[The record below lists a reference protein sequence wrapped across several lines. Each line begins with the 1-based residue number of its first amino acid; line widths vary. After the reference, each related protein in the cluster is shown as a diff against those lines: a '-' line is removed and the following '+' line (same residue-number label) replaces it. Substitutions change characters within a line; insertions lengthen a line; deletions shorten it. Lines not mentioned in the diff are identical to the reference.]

1 MKRIYIIIMLTI
13 PVYLNAQ
20 AVAPRRPLTLDL
32 EQQPTRKTLLQFR
45 EEIKDNQ
52 NKEISDNS
60 HELQQVTQQKT
71 GRATEAH

>member
-1 MKRIYIIIMLTI
+1 MKRIYIVIMLTI
-13 PVYLNAQ
+13 PVCLHAR
-20 AVAPRRPLTLDL
+20 AVAPRRPLTL